1 MPKLVMLALIDETKH
16 FIAVD
21 LKLKV
26 LKVSSAEDMMGGDP
40 DVEARKE
47 LINGL
52 NSYKDTIAIIDDV
65 LLKTND
71 HF

>member
-1 MPKLVMLALIDETKH
+1 MPKLVMLALIEETKH

-21 LKLKV
+21 LKLNF

-65 LLKTND
+65 LLKTNNY
-71 HF
+71 F